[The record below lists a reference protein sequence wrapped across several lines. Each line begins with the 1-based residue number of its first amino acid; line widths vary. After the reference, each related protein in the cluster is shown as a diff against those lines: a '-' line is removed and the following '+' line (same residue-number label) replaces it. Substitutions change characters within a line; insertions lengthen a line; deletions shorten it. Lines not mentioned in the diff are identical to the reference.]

1 MGVGNPAAILSEAM
15 RKAVLYTT
23 DFCQYCR
30 SAKTLLDR
38 RQIPYEEINLSR
50 DPDGREALAQLTGM
64 HTFPQIV
71 IEGVSIGG
79 FNELI
84 AADRA
89 GRLQDLL
96 AA

>member
-1 MGVGNPAAILSEAM
+1 M
-15 RKAVLYTT
+15 RQVTVYTT

-38 RQIPYEEINLSR
+38 RQIAYEEINLSR
-50 DPDGREALAQLTGM
+50 DPDGREALSKVTGM
-64 HTFPQIV
+64 YTFPQIV
-71 IEGVSIGG
+71 VAGVSIGG

>member
-1 MGVGNPAAILSEAM
+1 M
-15 RKAVLYTT
+15 RQITVYTT
-23 DFCQYCR
+23 DFCGYCR

-38 RQIPYEEINLSR
+38 RQIAYEEINLSR
-50 DPDGREALAQLTGM
+50 DPDGREALSKVTGM

-71 IEGVSIGG
+71 VAGVSIGG